1 MKKKE
6 IEEILLKIKPETKK
20 FIKKKVNFVD
30 DALLD
35 SFDIMRF
42 LVEIQKKKKKKIN
55 FGKISRDSF
64 YNLKNIKKFI
74 DKL

>member
-1 MKKKE
+1 MKKNK
-6 IEEILLKIKPETKK
+6 IEDILIKIKPETKK
-20 FIKKKVNFVD
+20 FIKRNVNFVD

-42 LVEIQKKKKKKIN
+42 LVEIQQKKKKKIN

-64 YNLKNIKKFI
+64 YNLENIKKLI
-74 DKL
+74 DKI

>member
-1 MKKKE
+1 MKKNE
-6 IEEILLKIKPETKK
+6 IEDILIKIKPETKK
-20 FIKKKVNFVD
+20 FIKRNVNFVD

-42 LVEIQKKKKKKIN
+42 LVEIQQKKKKKIN

-64 YNLKNIKKFI
+64 YNLENIKKLI
-74 DKL
+74 DKI

>member
-1 MKKKE
+1 MKKNEKE
-6 IEEILLKIKPETKK
+6 DILIKIKPETKK
-20 FIKKKVNFVD
+20 FIKRNVNFVD

-42 LVEIQKKKKKKIN
+42 LVEIQQKKKKKIN

-64 YNLKNIKKFI
+64 YNLENIKKLI
-74 DKL
+74 DKI